1 VRVFQVLE
9 FNQFDTGSVH
19 QMFQAAAGLR
29 ERGHEVT
36 IVSRPGTA
44 MAARAAAADV
54 AFVPMPLRNEFDPL
68 SLAQMI
74 RLFRRERPDV
84 VHVHKGVAHSL
95 ALAAAYVAPVGALVV
110 NRGVSFPL
118 DRWNRAKFRARRVD
132 RVVTVCEA
140 IKRVIV
146 ESGKLPPEKVAVV
159 YAGTDTALFDPER
172 WDPRA
177 FRAEK
182 SIDGFLVAQ
191 IGMRDW
197 KGWMELVDAAMVHP
211 RVHVALIGCR
221 HERERAEVMAFVRAR
236 GAESRVTIVE
246 VRTDMPNVLA
256 AADLV
261 VDASWAGTGI
271 TGTIREAMAM
281 RKPVIATDCGGNREL
296 VSSPDV
302 GWLIAPRNVA
312 ALTRAIGEVIEQPER
327 AAEVARNARAH
338 VERGFSKELRI
349 TRLEALYADARRK
362 RLAIG
367 G

>member
-1 VRVFQVLE
+1 MKIFQILE

-36 IVSRPGTA
+36 IVSRPGAA

-54 AFVPMPLRNEFDPL
+54 AFVPMPLRNEFDPV
-68 SLAQMI
+68 SLAKMI

-118 DRWNRAKFRARRVD
+118 DRWNGAKFRARRVD

-146 ESGKLPPEKVAVV
+146 DSGKLPPEKVAVV

-182 SIDGFLVAQ
+182 GIADDRFLIVQ
-191 IGMRDW
+191 VGVRDW
-197 KGWMELVDAAMVHP
+197 KGWMELVEA
-211 RVHVALIGCR
+211 
-221 HERERAEVMAFVRAR
+221 VM
-236 GAESRVTIVE
+236 AESR
-246 VRTDMPNVLA
+246 RR
-256 AADLV
+256 
-261 VDASWAGTGI
+261 VDGGVSPPGAGTAPLRPA
-271 TGTIREAMAM
+271 GT
-281 RKPVIATDCGGNREL
+281 P
-296 VSSPDV
+296 
-302 GWLIAPRNVA
+302 
-312 ALTRAIGEVIEQPER
+312 
-327 AAEVARNARAH
+327 
-338 VERGFSKELRI
+338 
-349 TRLEALYADARRK
+349 ARRTPNIH
-362 RLAIG
+362 LG
-367 G
+367 